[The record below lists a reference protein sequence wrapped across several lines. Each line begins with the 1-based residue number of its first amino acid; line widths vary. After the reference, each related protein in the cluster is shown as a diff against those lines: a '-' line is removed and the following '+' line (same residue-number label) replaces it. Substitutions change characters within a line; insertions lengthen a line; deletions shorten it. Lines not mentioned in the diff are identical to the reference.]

1 MLNQSLQEILYKDK
15 KVIGIKDGDKVAY
28 CDQLIINPVYLVD
41 IKEDTRLSLIGK
53 VIWVIC
59 ILDHPII
66 KNTNS
71 AQIIIPS
78 KQIDRHN
85 DIYIM

>member
-1 MLNQSLQEILYKDK
+1 MIPEGFSRKSAVYGGTFMLNQSLQEILYKDK

-53 VIWVIC
+53 VI
-59 ILDHPII
+59 
-66 KNTNS
+66 
-71 AQIIIPS
+71 
-78 KQIDRHN
+78 
-85 DIYIM
+85 